1 MACVVKKVILLLCG
15 QGFQRNIG
23 FIRDVQFYDGGI
35 PVIFGRDME
44 QSRNGIV
51 HAENRKNDGTVLSE
65 DIRGGMRNDSGDQEI
80 VLNGNLDLL
89 NF

>member
-1 MACVVKKVILLLCG
+1 MACVVKKVLLLLCG

-23 FIRDVQFYDGGI
+23 FIGDVQFYDRGI
-35 PVIFGRDME
+35 AVVFGCDME
-44 QSRNGIV
+44 QSRDGII
-51 HAENRKNDGTVLSE
+51 HAENRKNDGTVLRE
-65 DIRGGMRNDSGDQEI
+65 DIRGGMRGDRGDQEI